1 MLISMSSIQNFF
13 TEDLNIE
20 EVSEKLTMAGLEVD
34 SIVKCDF
41 SPIDQNIVIGII
53 EDIKKHPNADKLQI
67 CTVNTK
73 NETLSII
80 CGASNIKINDIVPVA
95 KIGAQLP
102 NGLKIKKSKI
112 RDEYSYGML
121 TKRVG
126 SAL

>member
-1 MLISMSSIQNFF
+1 MLVSMSSIQNFF
-13 TEDLNIE
+13 AEDLNIE

-121 TKRVG
+121 C
-126 SAL
+126 